1 MTYEE
6 KKAWLRRYRHA
17 VRMEELKLEE
27 VEQLCTAA
35 QRVTQVLSSMPG
47 GQGDGQSIP
56 RAVER
61 IEDAR
66 QEALAQVER
75 CTQIRS
81 EITHALDQVQNI
93 TDYEILTRRYIRRQK
108 WEQIAVEM
116 RMDFRWITR
125 RHHIAV
131 DGLTLESPIPNS

>member
-17 VRMEELKLEE
+17 VRMEQIKLDE
-27 VEQLCTAA
+27 VEQLRAAA
-35 QRVTQVLSSMPG
+35 QRVTQVLSDLPSG
-47 GQGDGQSIP
+47 TGDGQSIP
-56 RAVER
+56 RAIEH

-66 QEALAQVER
+66 QKALAQVER

-81 EITHALDQVQNI
+81 EVMQALEQLENI
-93 TDYEILTRRYIRRQK
+93 NDYEILTRRYIRGQK

-116 RMDFRWITR
+116 HMDFRWITR

-131 DGLTLESPIPNS
+131 EGLTLESPIPNP

>member
-17 VRMEELKLEE
+17 MRMEEIKLEE
-27 VEQLCTAA
+27 AEQLRAAA
-35 QRVTQVLSSMPG
+35 QRVTQVLTDLPG
-47 GQGDGQSIP
+47 GAGDGQGIP

-66 QEALAQVER
+66 QQALEQVEQ
-75 CTQIRS
+75 CAQIRA
-81 EITHALDQVQNI
+81 EIMQALDQVQNI
-93 TDYEILTRRYIRRQK
+93 TDYEILHRRYIRFQK

-116 RMDFRWITR
+116 EIDLRWIYR
-125 RHHIAV
+125 RHRETVEH
-131 DGLTLESPIPNS
+131 LTIESH